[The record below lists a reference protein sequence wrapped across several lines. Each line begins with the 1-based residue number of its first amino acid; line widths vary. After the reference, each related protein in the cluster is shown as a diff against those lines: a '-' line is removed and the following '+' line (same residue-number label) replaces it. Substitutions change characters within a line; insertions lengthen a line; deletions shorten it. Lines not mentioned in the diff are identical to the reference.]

1 MASISLRINIGFSLQ
16 IGLILLLAALTYSD
30 LRLLAR
36 LIPEGVAVSEFVE
49 ELMELRRLEKNYFL
63 YQDQEALREGQKML
77 ASALQLLDAN
87 ADLFQGLCYQQD
99 CEDLR
104 RRLLDY
110 QGLLL
115 RLLQSSEG
123 IQEEDVRHAGQWLSE
138 EARLFSKRERQ
149 NLADALES
157 SGRWLFWSVLVV
169 TLLGGVLGPFMAKS
183 LTRPLRQL
191 EVDLAPIAAG
201 RFRRLPAPSADREFQ
216 SLALAFNTMLEA
228 LEERRLQV
236 LHSQKLASLGILV
249 SGVAHE
255 LNNPLSNI
263 STACQLALEEPQESL
278 SAAVRDWLGQI
289 DEQTNRAQHILL
301 ALTDYAR
308 QRPLTL
314 EAIDVNELL
323 DTTILLVRKELGR
336 QVSLERQVPDG
347 MAILADR
354 QRLQQI
360 FINLLKNAVDA
371 GGPGVTIALAG
382 HPLALGLKQLPRG
395 QYRLGELPRPETGGP
410 DYALISLTDNGPGI
424 VPEVLP
430 HIFDP
435 FFTTRDVGQGTG
447 LGLYIVQEIVS
458 ELGGAIAVD
467 TEPGR
472 GTRFELALPCAR
484 QSGQFAN
491 TWATKEPL
499 NNPVV
504 PVS

>member
-1 MASISLRINIGFSLQ
+1 MASISLRINVGFSLQ
-16 IGLILLLAALTYSD
+16 IGLILLLAVLTYSD

-36 LIPEGVAVSEFVE
+36 LIPEGAAVSSFVE

-63 YQDQEALREGQKML
+63 HQDQAALREGQQML
-77 ASALQLLDAN
+77 VSALQLLDAN
-87 ADLFQGLCYQQD
+87 PDLFQGLCHQQD
-99 CEDLR
+99 CRGLR
-104 RRLLDY
+104 QGLLEY

-115 RLLQSSEG
+115 RLLQSSKD
-123 IQEEDVRHAGQWLSE
+123 ITEEAVRHAGQGLSE
-138 EARLFSKRERQ
+138 EARLFAKRERQ
-149 NLADALES
+149 NLAEALER

-169 TLLGGVLGPFMAKS
+169 ILLGGILGPFMASS

-191 EVDLAPIAAG
+191 EIDLAPIAAG
-201 RFRRLPAPSADREFQ
+201 RFRRLPPPSADREFQ

-228 LEERRLQV
+228 LEERRRQL

-263 STACQLALEEPQESL
+263 STACQLALEEPQETL
-278 SAAVRDWLGQI
+278 SPAVRDWLGQI
-289 DEQTNRAQHILL
+289 DEQTNRARHILL

-314 EAIDVNELL
+314 EAVDVNELL
-323 DTTILLVRKELGR
+323 DTTLLLARKELGR
-336 QVSLERQVPDG
+336 QVSLERQVPEG

-360 FINLLKNAVDA
+360 FINLFKNAVDA
-371 GGPGVTIALAG
+371 GGPEVTIALAG
-382 HPLALGLKQLPRG
+382 HPLPLGLVQLPRG
-395 QYRLGELPRPETGGP
+395 RYRLGELPSPTAEGP
-410 DYALISLTDNGPGI
+410 DYALISLADNGPGI
-424 VPEVLP
+424 APEVLQ

-435 FFTTRDVGQGTG
+435 FFTTREVGQGTG
-447 LGLYIVQEIVS
+447 LGLYIVQEIVG

-484 QSGQFAN
+484 RQAMD
-491 TWATKEPL
+491 ATADR
-499 NNPVV
+499 VMA
-504 PVS
+504 S